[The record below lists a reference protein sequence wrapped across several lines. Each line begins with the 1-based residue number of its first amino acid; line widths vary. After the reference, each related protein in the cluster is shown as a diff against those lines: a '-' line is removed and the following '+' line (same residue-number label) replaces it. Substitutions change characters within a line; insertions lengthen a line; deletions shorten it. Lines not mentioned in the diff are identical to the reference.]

1 MSLKKELD
9 SLGRRIIDDAKKYAA
24 PNKDTGNLDRSLNY
38 EVKIISMDSYTINLN
53 EAYYGKYLNNKTEFM
68 DKAIRKNLNNGIDN
82 IIDET
87 MNEILSNDNNSNNI

>member
-53 EAYYGKYLNNKTEFM
+53 EAYYGKYLNNRTEYM
-68 DKAIRKNLNNGIDN
+68 DKAIRRNIDRGIDDVVEEQ
-82 IIDET
+82 ISY
-87 MNEILSNDNNSNNI
+87 ILDNNNNNINN